1 MGLPGAVV
9 MVPLLCER
17 NNSSSRSNYFDHD
30 NKADLLTSR
39 HFAGSFG
46 RGQARERD
54 HVDRFLEEIRGEL
67 PEAMDLVVEG
77 IVDRIQGIN
86 WRLRKMLDET
96 LEPYGLASGDWRVL
110 SALRWAGKPYRRSA
124 GELAR
129 NADLSSGAMTNRLDQ
144 LEKAGFV
151 KRRRDPADGRG
162 VLVELTAKGLR
173 LHREAVEVQAEKEA
187 LLAKALTAR
196 EKAQLESLLRRL
208 MLTLEQRTP
217 KS

>member
-1 MGLPGAVV
+1 LGATITSWSFDVKTLLLEASV
-9 MVPLLCER
+9 M
-17 NNSSSRSNYFDHD
+17 
-30 NKADLLTSR
+30 
-39 HFAGSFG
+39 AGPP
-46 RGQARERD
+46 ERD

-187 LLAKALTAR
+187 LLAKALTAP

-208 MLTLEQRTP
+208 MLTLEQRAT

>member
-1 MGLPGAVV
+1 LLEASVV
-9 MVPLLCER
+9 
-17 NNSSSRSNYFDHD
+17 
-30 NKADLLTSR
+30 
-39 HFAGSFG
+39 
-46 RGQARERD
+46 ARPPELD

-67 PEAMDLVVEG
+67 PEAMDIVVEG

-129 NADLSSGAMTNRLDQ
+129 NADLSTGAMTNRLDQ

-187 LLAKALTAR
+187 LLAKALTAP

-208 MLTLEQRTP
+208 MLTLEQRAP